1 VRRIAILAFALIGAV
16 TLPATAGLQ
25 IYIAKSECRLFFAAD
40 GELVKD
46 YPCATG
52 AGMCTPVRSWVI
64 ANKRSNG
71 GWTYRDGQWVYTGGA
86 AIPMLGPLWM
96 GLSTSS
102 GGGTNYGIHG
112 NRDASSIGHMRSHGC
127 IRMHNYH
134 IDELYGIADAGTRVQ
149 TVNYLSDLTGSLAA
163 LRVFPVAFAARTG
176 STGYDLFLTNSAGQG
191 RRQLTRLPG
200 DERTPVFSPDG
211 ASIAF
216 VHSGAGETVLSL
228 LEPGSSTSREFRGV
242 FASLCKG
249 WGDDGLVFTDATGAT
264 RTFDP
269 TTGKVAPA
277 AAIVGPVVSSDGQ
290 RIQVSGPKGK
300 PVEIRAEAIR
310 PKLPSAARI
319 EGVSLSSDRKRLA
332 FSALVGKQ
340 RDIFLCR
347 ADGGLLRNITESPID
362 EVDPAWSPVPVAASA
377 QARPML
383 RPTTL
388 SVKTD
393 PPGLEIRVRPPGARE
408 AYLKG
413 KSPAEVT
420 IHEPVPGGADYEI
433 LVRDPASG
441 LTASTSVRLAEGEH
455 RSVDLSIEEGA
466 EAEDGTE
473 PSAPPAPTQPD
484 DSGDRAVRDL

>member
-1 VRRIAILAFALIGAV
+1 VLLLIAAL
-16 TLPATAGLQ
+16 TLPASAGLQ

-40 GELVKD
+40 GELIKD

-52 AGMCTPVRSWVI
+52 MGMCTPVRSWVI
-64 ANKRSNG
+64 TNKRSNG

-102 GGGTNYGIHG
+102 GGATNYGIHG

-134 IDELYGIADAGTRVQ
+134 IDELYGIADIGTRVQ
-149 TVNYLSDLTGSLAA
+149 TVDRLADIAGSLAA
-163 LRVFPVAFAARTG
+163 LHVYPIAFAARTG
-176 STGYDLFLTNSAGQG
+176 GTGYDLFLTNSAGQG

-216 VHSGAGETVLSL
+216 VRNGSGETVLSVL
-228 LEPGSSTSREFRGV
+228 DPGTSTLREFRGV
-242 FASLCKG
+242 FASGCQG
-249 WGDDGLVFTDATGAT
+249 WGDGGLVFADATGAT

-269 TTGKVAPA
+269 ATGKVAPVA
-277 AAIVGPVVSSDGQ
+277 AVAGPVVSADGQ
-290 RIQVSGPKGK
+290 RIQVAGPKGK
-300 PVEIRAEAIR
+300 PAEIRAESIR

-319 EGVSLSSDRKRLA
+319 EGVSLSPDGRRLA
-332 FSALVGKQ
+332 FTALVGKQ

-362 EVDPAWSPVPVAASA
+362 EVDPAWSPVPVAAAA
-377 QARPML
+377 QSTPAL

-393 PPGLEIRVRPPGARE
+393 PPGLEIRIRPPGTTE

-413 KSPAEVT
+413 RSPADVT
-420 IHEPVPGGADYEI
+420 IHEPVPGGADYEV
-433 LVRDPASG
+433 LVRDPETG
-441 LTASTSVRLAEGEH
+441 HTASTSVRLAEGEH

-466 EAEDGTE
+466 GGAAGTE
-473 PSAPPAPTQPD
+473 PSDAPERAQPD
-484 DSGDRAVRDL
+484 EEGARAVRDL